1 MTIANITFA
10 NIAEIATN
18 EQAIEGLKSS
28 RKGMSD
34 EIATKKIESYSLLV
48 ADLATAGVKLTS
60 KGKLPTGVS
69 KKLKTELLEAGVTEA
84 CVKRYVENTT
94 GLLRADSKY
103 FDVGRY
109 GSSQVLVELD
119 RDGLT
124 TEAKIKKFAFGE
136 PDRLEA
142 LAKQIVALDDTDRVR
157 LDELVKKLEELK
169 AAEAEATAQA
179 EADADAISA
188 TIEALEE
195 AAA

>member
-1 MTIANITFA
+1 MTTATITFA
-10 NIAEIATN
+10 NIAEIAIN

-48 ADLATAGVKLTS
+48 ADLAVSGVQLTS

-69 KKLKTELLEAGVTEA
+69 KKLKADLLEAGVTEA

-119 RDGLT
+119 KDGLT

-142 LAKQIVALDDTDRVR
+142 LAKQIVALDDADRVR
-157 LDELVKKLEELK
+157 LDQLVEKLEALK
-169 AAEAEATAQA
+169 AAEAEATAKAEA
-179 EADADAISA
+179 EADAINA

>member
-1 MTIANITFA
+1 MTTATITFA
-10 NIAEIATN
+10 NIAEIAIN

-48 ADLATAGVKLTS
+48 SDLAVAGVQLTS

-69 KKLKTELLEAGVTEA
+69 KKLKADLLEAGVTEA

-94 GLLRADSKY
+94 GLLRADPNY
-103 FDVGRY
+103 FATGRF
-109 GSSQVLVELD
+109 GPSQVLLELD
-119 RDGLT
+119 KDGLT

-142 LAKQIVALDDTDRVR
+142 LAKQIVALDDADRVR
-157 LDELVKKLEELK
+157 LDQLVEKLEALK
-169 AAEAEATAQA
+169 AAEAEATAKAEA
-179 EADADAISA
+179 EADAINA

>member
-1 MTIANITFA
+1 MTTANITFA

-69 KKLKTELLEAGVTEA
+69 KKLKAELLEAGVTEA

-119 RDGLT
+119 KDGLT

-136 PDRLEA
+136 PDRLET

-157 LDELVKKLEELK
+157 LDELVKALEELK

-179 EADADAISA
+179 DADADAISA

>member
-1 MTIANITFA
+1 MTTANITFA

-48 ADLATAGVKLTS
+48 ADLSTAGVKLTS

-69 KKLKTELLEAGVTEA
+69 KKLKAELLEAGVTEA

-94 GLLRADSKY
+94 GLLRADPKY

-119 RDGLT
+119 KDGLT

-157 LDELVKKLEELK
+157 LDELVKKLEEIK

-179 EADADAISA
+179 DADADAISA

>member
-1 MTIANITFA
+1 MTTATITFA
-10 NIAEIATN
+10 NIAEIAIN

-48 ADLATAGVKLTS
+48 ADLAVSGVQLTS

-69 KKLKTELLEAGVTEA
+69 KKLKADLLEAGVTEA

-109 GSSQVLVELD
+109 GSSQVLVEFD
-119 RDGLT
+119 KDGLT

-142 LAKQIVALDDTDRVR
+142 LAKQIVALDDADRVR
-157 LDELVKKLEELK
+157 LDQLVEKLEALK
-169 AAEAEATAQA
+169 AAEAEATAKAEA
-179 EADADAISA
+179 EADAINA

>member
-1 MTIANITFA
+1 MTTANITFA
-10 NIAEIATN
+10 NISEIARN

-28 RKGMSD
+28 RKGLSD
-34 EIATKKIESYSLLV
+34 EITTKKIESYSLLV

-69 KKLKTELLEAGVTEA
+69 KKLKADLLEAGVTEA

-94 GLLRADSKY
+94 GLLRADDNY
-103 FDVGRY
+103 FDVGRQ
-109 GSSQVLVELD
+109 GSSAVLFQLD
-119 RDGLT
+119 QDGLT

-136 PDRLEA
+136 PDAIEA
-142 LAKQIVALDDTDRVR
+142 LAKQIVALEDADRVR
-157 LDELVKKLEELK
+157 LDQMIEKLEALK
-169 AAEAEATAQA
+169 AAEAEATAKAEA
-179 EADADAISA
+179 EADAINA

>member
-1 MTIANITFA
+1 MTTANITFA
-10 NIAEIATN
+10 NIAEIANN
-18 EQAIEGLKSS
+18 ELAIEGMKSS
-28 RKGMSD
+28 RKGLSD

-48 ADLATAGVKLTS
+48 ADIATAGVKLTA

-69 KKLKTELLEAGVTEA
+69 KKLKADLLEAGVTEA

-103 FDVGRY
+103 FDVGRS
-109 GSSQVLVELD
+109 GSSQVLLQLD
-119 RDGLT
+119 KDGLT

-136 PDRLEA
+136 PDRIEA
-142 LAKQIVALDDTDRVR
+142 LAKQIVALDDADRVR
-157 LDELVKKLEELK
+157 LDEVVKALEAVK
-169 AAEAEATAQA
+169 AAEAEATAKA
-179 EADADAISA
+179 DADADAINA